1 MGSSPI
7 TPATINSTMAD
18 KTTLA
23 ESAQALFC
31 SLADYLGA
39 NESAKRLD
47 VNKYKTFQEF
57 LSDSQNKQDL
67 ITAYDKKKRVNIDAD
82 IKDVYK
88 FLEDTKNGWYKSS
101 VLIANKLVQD
111 LKKID
116 KDYNINAKGFD
127 YFYLRGKVGVMKDIQ
142 SLFDIAKKSDPTKL
156 AEKEIPQFIGFKDI
170 NKWNPADIY
179 LANKE
184 GIKGIADELV
194 EANKNK
200 TSYSF
205 DYLNERI
212 KNLMDKGAL
221 LPLSLKKTSSTV
233 QLVKVNFS
241 EEDKGKVLKGVNF
254 LETTNWQ
261 PYKMLGKTRE
271 DSFDN
276 LSAGI
281 GGKTATRDIRIALS
295 AEDNK
300 RGDIKIRHDPSG
312 EGNTG
317 RFVIEL
323 IMKGDDA
330 KGGSIASEMSLFKL
344 WKTIDNIA
352 ANKFLDAYN
361 KGNKEFIKLK
371 TELLKSKAQYRNI
384 KNKSKGDRT
393 KYDHYIAIASATN
406 IVNEVMPI
414 IKKWFNDNSKGGE
427 KSNSNKFLRLLYQIA
442 TSRSPLSCRFVIAK

>member
-1 MGSSPI
+1 
-7 TPATINSTMAD
+7 MAKD

-31 SLADYLGA
+31 SLADYLGST
-39 NESAKRLD
+39 ESAKRLD
-47 VNKYKTFQEF
+47 VNKYKTFQDF
-57 LSDSQNKQDL
+57 LSYSQNKKDL
-67 ITAYDKKKRVNIDAD
+67 VTALGKKKRVNVDAD

-101 VLIANKLVQD
+101 VLIANKLVQN
-111 LKKID
+111 LKNID
-116 KDYNINAKGFD
+116 KDYNINAPDFD

-184 GIKGIADELV
+184 GIKGIANELA
-194 EANKNK
+194 EANKDK
-200 TSYSF
+200 ISYSF
-205 DYLNERI
+205 DYLNEKI
-212 KNLMDKGAL
+212 KNLIDKGAL
-221 LPLSLKKTSSTV
+221 LPLSLKKTSSSV
-233 QLVKVNFS
+233 KLVPVNFT
-241 EEDKGKVLKGVNF
+241 EEAKGKVLKGVKF
-254 LETTNWQ
+254 VGTTDWK
-261 PYKMLGKTRE
+261 PYELLGKTRE

-281 GGKTATRDIRIALS
+281 GGKTATRDIKIMLS

-300 RGDIKIRHDPSG
+300 QGEVKIRHDPSG

-330 KGGSIASEMSLFKL
+330 KGGSIASEISLFKL
-344 WKTIDNIA
+344 WKTIDKSA
-352 ANKFLDAYN
+352 ADNFLKTYN

-371 TELLKSKAQYRNI
+371 TELLKSKTQYRTI
-384 KNKSKGDRT
+384 KNKSRGDRT
-393 KYDHYIAIASATN
+393 KYDHYLAIASATN
-406 IVNEVMPI
+406 IVNGVMPI
-414 IKKWFNDNSKGGE
+414 IKKWFNDNTRDDDKSK
-427 KSNSNKFLRLLYQIA
+427 SNKFLRLLYQIA

>member
-1 MGSSPI
+1 
-7 TPATINSTMAD
+7 MAKD
-18 KTTLA
+18 NTTLA

-31 SLADYLGA
+31 SLADYLGS

-57 LSDSQNKQDL
+57 LSDSQNRQDL
-67 ITAYDKKKRVNIDAD
+67 ITAYDKKKRVNVDAD
-82 IKDVYK
+82 IKDIYK
-88 FLEDTKNGWYKSS
+88 FLEETKNGWYKSS

-205 DYLNERI
+205 DYLNEKI

-233 QLVKVNFS
+233 KLVPVNFS
-241 EEDKGKVLKGVNF
+241 EDAKNKVLKGVNF
-254 LETTNWQ
+254 VETTNWK
-261 PYKMLGKTRE
+261 PYKLLGKTRE

-276 LSAGI
+276 LNAGI
-281 GGKTATRDIRIALS
+281 GGKTETRDIRIMLS

-300 RGDIKIRHDPSG
+300 KGDIKIRHDPSG
-312 EGNTG
+312 DGNTG

-344 WKTIDNIA
+344 WKTIDKTS
-352 ANKFLDAYN
+352 ANKFLEAFN
-361 KGNKEFIKLK
+361 KGNREFIKLK
-371 TELLKSKAQYRNI
+371 TELLKNKTQYRNI
-384 KNKSKGDRT
+384 KNKSRGDRT
-393 KYDHYIAIASATN
+393 KYDHYLAIASATN
-406 IVNEVMPI
+406 IVNGVMPI

>member
-205 DYLNERI
+205 DYLNEKI

>member
-1 MGSSPI
+1 
-7 TPATINSTMAD
+7 MAD

-205 DYLNERI
+205 DYLNEKI

-323 IMKGDDA
+323 MMKGDDA

>member
-1 MGSSPI
+1 
-7 TPATINSTMAD
+7 
-18 KTTLA
+18 
-23 ESAQALFC
+23 
-31 SLADYLGA
+31 
-39 NESAKRLD
+39 
-47 VNKYKTFQEF
+47 
-57 LSDSQNKQDL
+57 
-67 ITAYDKKKRVNIDAD
+67 
-82 IKDVYK
+82 
-88 FLEDTKNGWYKSS
+88 
-101 VLIANKLVQD
+101 
-111 LKKID
+111 
-116 KDYNINAKGFD
+116 
-127 YFYLRGKVGVMKDIQ
+127 
-142 SLFDIAKKSDPTKL
+142 
-156 AEKEIPQFIGFKDI
+156 
-170 NKWNPADIY
+170 
-179 LANKE
+179 
-184 GIKGIADELV
+184 
-194 EANKNK
+194 
-200 TSYSF
+200 
-205 DYLNERI
+205 
-212 KNLMDKGAL
+212 MDKGAL

>member
-1 MGSSPI
+1 
-7 TPATINSTMAD
+7 MAD

-205 DYLNERI
+205 DYLNEKI

-241 EEDKGKVLKGVNF
+241 EEAKGKVLKGVNF

>member
-1 MGSSPI
+1 
-7 TPATINSTMAD
+7 MAKD
-18 KTTLA
+18 NTTLA

-31 SLADYLGA
+31 SLADYLGS

-205 DYLNERI
+205 DYLNEKI

>member
-1 MGSSPI
+1 
-7 TPATINSTMAD
+7 MAD

-205 DYLNERI
+205 DYLNEKI

-414 IKKWFNDNSKGGE
+414 IKKWFNANTKGGE
-427 KSNSNKFLRLLYQIA
+427 KSKTNKFLRLLFQIA
-442 TSRSPLSCRFVIAK
+442 TSRSPMSSRFVIAKSS

>member
-1 MGSSPI
+1 
-7 TPATINSTMAD
+7 MAKD
-18 KTTLA
+18 NTTLA

-31 SLADYLGA
+31 SLADYLGS

-57 LSDSQNKQDL
+57 LSDSQNRQDL

-205 DYLNERI
+205 DYLNEKI

>member
-1 MGSSPI
+1 
-7 TPATINSTMAD
+7 MAD

-205 DYLNERI
+205 DYLNEKI

>member
-1 MGSSPI
+1 
-7 TPATINSTMAD
+7 MAD

-205 DYLNERI
+205 DYLNEKI

-330 KGGSIASEMSLFKL
+330 KGGSIASEIAFFSL
-344 WKTIDNIA
+344 WNIIDSVS
-352 ANKFLDAYN
+352 ANAFI
-361 KGNKEFIKLK
+361 KGYESGGKYGGKGVKEFARLK
-371 TELLKSKAQYRNI
+371 SIYLKDKELLRAI
-384 KNKSKGDRT
+384 KNPSKGDKS
-393 KYDHYIAIASATN
+393 KYDHYLAIASATN
-406 IVNEVMPI
+406 IINEIMPI
-414 IKKWFNDNSKGGE
+414 IKEWFNKNNTGDKG
-427 KSNSNKFLRLLYQIA
+427 NTNKLVRLLFQIA
-442 TSRSPLSCRFVIAK
+442 TSRSPLSSRFVIAK